1 MKLKDL
7 LNVMKNNQHMIQ
19 LLNAKDHGFLE
30 CVEVK
35 ELLNPQNEFNKYL
48 ECEIFD
54 MYSEEIEGDTQ
65 LTIEIDYLE
74 YPYFSYKNNLYCIV
88 KINPHKHKNNLDIDT
103 YGVAKIVGD
112 FNDIIFVDY
121 MFGEDEP
128 EEMVRY
134 AKDLIDLKRNKALF
148 LKGELEKLIEDDY
161 NPSAYGLEEDK
172 EEAKSKQL
180 LCKDILK
187 DILELL

>member
-19 LLNAKDHGFLE
+19 LLNAKDHSFLE

-35 ELLNPQNEFNKYL
+35 ELLDPQNEFNKYL

-65 LTIEIDYLE
+65 LTIEIVFVT
-74 YPYFSYKNNLYCIV
+74 YPEFMHNGQLYSIV
-88 KINPHKHKNNLDIDT
+88 ELKPHKQTYSLDL
-103 YGVAKIVGD
+103 YGIIKISEENG
-112 FNDIIFVDY
+112 IETFVDY

-128 EEMVRY
+128 EEMVKY
-134 AKDLIDLKRNKALF
+134 AKDLINLKRNDSQFMIA
-148 LKGELEKLIEDDY
+148 ELEKLIEDDY

-172 EEAKSKQL
+172 KEAKRKQN
-180 LCKDILK
+180 LCK
-187 DILELL
+187 ELLLKLQELL

>member
-35 ELLNPQNEFNKYL
+35 ELLHPQSELNKYL

-65 LTIEIDYLE
+65 LTIELVFAT
-74 YPYFSYKNNLYCIV
+74 YPEFVHNGQLYSIVELKPHNESYSFDLYGIV
-88 KINPHKHKNNLDIDT
+88 KLSEEGIET
-103 YGVAKIVGD
+103 
-112 FNDIIFVDY
+112 FVDY

-128 EEMVRY
+128 KEMVRY

-172 EEAKSKQL
+172 KQAKEKQL

>member
-19 LLNAKDHGFLE
+19 LLNAKDHVFLE

-35 ELLNPQNEFNKYL
+35 ELLNPQNEFKKYL

-65 LTIEIDYLE
+65 LTIEIVFVTYPEFMHNGQLYSIVELKPHTLE
-74 YPYFSYKNNLYCIV
+74 CS
-88 KINPHKHKNNLDIDT
+88 LDM
-103 YGVAKIVGD
+103 YGVIKYNGD
-112 FNDIIFVDY
+112 YESATIIDY
-121 MFGEDEP
+121 MVGEDEP

-161 NPSAYGLEEDK
+161 NPSTYGLEEDK
-172 EEAKSKQL
+172 KEAKSKQF